1 MIEIRKIT
9 EEDLE
14 ALAEMNAQ
22 LFKETTNQQ
31 ALQVFEDS
39 LKKGI
44 REACLLAKENEEIIG
59 AVFAEEKDTYYP
71 TSANIKSIFVS
82 EKWQG
87 KRIGE
92 TLIEKCLDELKKA
105 QIQYVTLSVDP
116 KNKTAISL
124 YEKYGFVVSRLIYMK
139 RF

>member
-1 MIEIRKIT
+1 MIKIRKIT

-124 YEKYGFVVSRLIYMK
+124 YEKYGFEVSRLIYMK